1 MNRVLLS
8 KHHRCTVEKNHDR
21 CSLQVYMCLFIE
33 IMGRMRMLNVNSVVI
48 NYKIVVSSLFL
59 I

>member
-1 MNRVLLS
+1 MWIGFYCQSITDVQL
-8 KHHRCTVEKNHDR
+8 KK
-21 CSLQVYMCLFIE
+21 SLQVLIAGVYVSFSRNNGE
-33 IMGRMRMLNVNSVVI
+33 EDVNVNSVVV

>member
-8 KHHRCTVEKNHDR
+8 KHHRCTVEKNHYR
-21 CSLQVYMCLFIE
+21 CSLQVYVSFCRNNGE
-33 IMGRMRMLNVNSVVI
+33 EEDVNVNSVVV

>member
-8 KHHRCTVEKNHDR
+8 KHHRCTVYVSFCRNNGEEED
-21 CSLQVYMCLFIE
+21 V
-33 IMGRMRMLNVNSVVI
+33 NVNSVVV

>member
-1 MNRVLLS
+1 MWIGFYCQSITDVQL
-8 KHHRCTVEKNHDR
+8 KK
-21 CSLQVYMCLFIE
+21 SLQVLIAGVYVSFSRNNGE
-33 IMGRMRMLNVNSVVI
+33 EEDVNVNSVVV

>member
-21 CSLQVYMCLFIE
+21 CSLQVYYVSFCRNNGE
-33 IMGRMRMLNVNSVVI
+33 EEDVNVNSVVV
-48 NYKIVVSSLFL
+48 NYKVVVSSLFL

>member
-1 MNRVLLS
+1 
-8 KHHRCTVEKNHDR
+8 
-21 CSLQVYMCLFIE
+21 MCLFIE

>member
-1 MNRVLLS
+1 MYSWKKSWQVLIAG
-8 KHHRCTVEKNHDR
+8 
-21 CSLQVYMCLFIE
+21 VYVSFCRNNGE
-33 IMGRMRMLNVNSVVI
+33 EEDVNVNSVV

>member
-1 MNRVLLS
+1 
-8 KHHRCTVEKNHDR
+8 
-21 CSLQVYMCLFIE
+21 MCPFIE
-33 IMGRMRMLNVNSVVI
+33 IMGRKRMFNVNSVVV